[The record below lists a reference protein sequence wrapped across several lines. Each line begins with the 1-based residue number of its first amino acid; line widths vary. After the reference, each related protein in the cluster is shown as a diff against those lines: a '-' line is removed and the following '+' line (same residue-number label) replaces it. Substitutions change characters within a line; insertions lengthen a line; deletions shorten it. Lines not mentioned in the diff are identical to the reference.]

1 MKITFDPRKREIT
14 LQERGL
20 DFADAAKVFEG
31 THTVV
36 RDDRFD
42 YGEAR
47 FISAGFLEEKMVVMV
62 WTQRGTARHIISMRH
77 CHEKEERRWRRHL
90 G

>member
-1 MKITFDPRKREIT
+1 
-14 LQERGL
+14 
-20 DFADAAKVFEG
+20 
-31 THTVV
+31 
-36 RDDRFD
+36 
-42 YGEAR
+42 
-47 FISAGFLEEKMVVMV
+47 MVVMV